1 MQDFP
6 VSDQKF
12 HLSDEDFKNLIVAY
26 KLNFSSQLKFNEDFG
41 IQRFK
46 PKDSSPQSLK
56 EFLQTKL
63 NQAFQDPDKLNKYL
77 SAIETASYSSDRGIH
92 DGFHTA
98 SVALYARNFLKI
110 YQDNRDLF
118 SEEMQAQIAEFD
130 DPKKVRDLEI
140 LCLLHDVARVDKYYD
155 QDEYKNAFYVALMLR
170 NMGDERFQ
178 GNEIS
183 EEGLKMI
190 MDLATKESK
199 EKDKS
204 LMSKLIQSSDSLAI
218 LRVKKFNTKQS
229 KYNPLA
235 NDVYNDFAN
244 AESRNPYLRNKL
256 LNSWKHM
263 QSQALFVEN
272 KYYTTEPFLEFAENP
287 MKKFLKHNKIKKLD
301 ECFLIFDKIN
311 SPLSTIGLS
320 TEKTDPLFVHV
331 LTPFNKDALD
341 KCDPDKFICTTMLI
355 DGAIIKH
362 YAERGW
368 INNPFLIFSDKDVI
382 PEAFFKT
389 DVGSNILK
397 RSLKARMPSYFGG
410 FQSNI
415 EMSNYVSLD
424 SKRLALSDFF
434 FDELIIHPDQF
445 ALKLKEMTQR
455 RGDKELDI
463 SDGSYWLVNN
473 DTGERKMGRVGVE
486 RYGELYSK
494 PHFLIST
501 LDNELRHNECH
512 VRTALHIANFVGVS
526 ENLMDFQIELDSV
539 NADQTFSALK
549 RIQKYKDQINAEKK
563 RISILDDPMQDKV
576 FRKCVEFELSRVTN
590 LFEKIH
596 FLQKKREE
604 IERNPNNKYW
614 LKSLEKKQK
623 KKSEFDGFVFEK
635 SKENREIWNQRKI
648 EKINK
653 NLVELFANLREF
665 QQEENFGFKDL
676 PQELES
682 IQAGGCDFK
691 TFGIKIAQWKA
702 EIMDGRTNQEQLKFA
717 IERVKMGLQK
727 ETKMALL
734 NVYNPQEIIILS
746 DEKLSERMEEIAKN
760 EKSQK
765 CVFNYFF
772 GEKNY
777 LEIFKNFDKE
787 KIKEFFHQKNT
798 LFKKD
803 NDFDNFVFREKFSN
817 CSKSEFEEL
826 IQAGLDIYKFDE
838 KEVQCLGFISQ
849 STIQPDSYKIAKKTN
864 NPQITETL
872 LEYGVLVSDQFNLQE
887 NKAEKDMAKFC
898 QLLKS
903 GNSEILDQ
911 LKLELEKYKT
921 KEDLKE
927 LTFFSFDGSEVKLN
941 GYGLL
946 RIYENNLIPNLSS
959 EISELFAQLNE
970 FAGSK
975 DLNSRANTE
984 AKLIFPLSLPKP
996 VLIFPN
1002 PFVFR
1007 GQIASVD
1014 QRVSTGLVFDAI
1026 TNEPSSRP
1034 SIQLDPSIPDQ
1045 AGGVGFRESI
1055 EPTGKGVVGNASA
1068 SVVKNRPSLENSM
1081 F

>member
-1 MQDFP
+1 MLDFQ

-12 HLSDEDFKNLIVAY
+12 HLTDEDFKNLIVAY
-26 KLNFSSQLKFNEDFG
+26 KLNFSKQSKFNKSFG
-41 IQRFK
+41 IEQDK
-46 PKDSSPQSLK
+46 PKDDSPESLK

-63 NQAFQDPDKLNKYL
+63 NQAFQDPDKLTEYQ
-77 SAIETASYSSDRGIH
+77 SAIETANSPSDRGIH

-98 SVALYARNFLKI
+98 SVALYARNLLKI
-110 YQDNRDLF
+110 YQDNRGLF

-130 DPKKVRDLEI
+130 YPQKVRDLEI
-140 LCLLHDVARVDKYYD
+140 LCLMHDVARVNKYFD
-155 QDEYKNAFYVALMLR
+155 QNEYKNAFYVALMLR

-183 EEGLKMI
+183 EEGLTMI

-204 LMSKLIQSSDSLAI
+204 LMSKLIQGSDSLAI
-218 LRVKKFNTKQS
+218 LRFKIFNTK
-229 KYNPLA
+229 KLIFNPLL

-244 AESRNPYLRNKL
+244 TESSNPYLRNKL

-263 QSQALFVEN
+263 QSEALFVEN
-272 KYYTTEPFLEFAENP
+272 KYFTTEPFLEFTENP
-287 MKKFLKHNKIKKLD
+287 MKEFLDHDKIKKLD
-301 ECFLIFDKIN
+301 EAFLIFDKIN
-311 SPLSTIGLS
+311 SPLNTLDLP
-320 TEKTDPLFVHV
+320 TEKTGPLFVHV
-331 LTPFNKDALD
+331 LTPLNKDALD

-368 INNPFLIFSDKDVI
+368 INNPFLILSDKDVI

-389 DVGSNILK
+389 DIGSNVLK
-397 RSLKARMPSYFGG
+397 YSLRARMPIYFGG

-415 EMSNYVSLD
+415 ERSDYISLD
-424 SKRLALSDFF
+424 REKLVYSDFF
-434 FDELIIHPDQF
+434 FDELIINPEQF
-445 ALKLKEMTQR
+445 ALKIKEMSQR
-455 RGDKELDI
+455 RGDKELDN
-463 SDGSYWLVNN
+463 SDGTYWLVNT
-473 DTGERKMGRVGVE
+473 DTGERKMGRVGFE

-494 PHFLIST
+494 PHFTIST
-501 LDNELRHNECH
+501 LNDELRHNECH
-512 VRTALHIANFVGVS
+512 VRTALHITNFVGVS
-526 ENLMDFQIELDSV
+526 ENLMDFEIEGDLPT
-539 NADQTFSALK
+539 ADQTFSALK

-563 RISILDDPMQDKV
+563 RISTLDDPMQDEV

-604 IERNPNNKYW
+604 IEKDPNNRYW

-623 KKSEFDGFVFEK
+623 KKSEFDGFVFER
-635 SKENREIWNQRKI
+635 SKENREIWSKRKI

-653 NLVELFANLREF
+653 NLVELYANLREF
-665 QQEENFGFKDL
+665 HQEENFGFKDL
-676 PQELES
+676 LQDLES
-682 IQAGGCDFK
+682 IQTGGCDFK
-691 TFGIKIAQWKA
+691 TFGIRIAQWKA

-717 IERVKMGLQK
+717 IERVKTGLQK

-734 NVYNPQEIIILS
+734 NVYNPQEIMILS
-746 DEKLSERMEEIAKN
+746 DEKLSERMKEIAKKD
-760 EKSQK
+760 KSQK
-765 CVFNYFF
+765 YVFNYLF

-787 KIKEFFHQKNT
+787 KIKEFYDEKNIF
-798 LFKKD
+798 LKKD
-803 NDFDNFVFREKFSN
+803 KDFDNFVFREKFSN
-817 CSKSEFEEL
+817 CSKSELQDL

-838 KEVQCLGFISQ
+838 KEVHCLGFISQ
-849 STIQPDSYKIAKKTN
+849 SKIQPDSYKIAKKTN
-864 NPQITETL
+864 NPQIIETL

-903 GNSEILDQ
+903 DNSEILDQ
-911 LKLELEKYKT
+911 LKLKLERYKT

-927 LTFFSFDGSEVKLN
+927 LTIFSFDGSEVKLN

-946 RIYENNLIPNLSS
+946 RIYENNLIPNLST
-959 EISELFAQLNE
+959 EISDLFAQLNE

-975 DLNSRANTE
+975 DLNFRANIE
-984 AKLIFPLSLPKP
+984 ATLGFPQSS
-996 VLIFPN
+996 PN
-1002 PFVFR
+1002 PVIISQKPDISA
-1007 GQIASVD
+1007 GQI
-1014 QRVSTGLVFDAI
+1014 VSAELVFVETPVPELQSTRSGSD
-1026 TNEPSSRP
+1026 
-1034 SIQLDPSIPDQ
+1034 LDPSKHDP
-1045 AGGVGFRESI
+1045 AGGVGFRDKD
-1055 EPTGKGVVGNASA
+1055 PAVQGASRQGFA
-1068 SVVKNRPSLENSM
+1068 SVVTQSPSPTNFM
-1081 F
+1081 R